1 MNITQQLMPAGAN
14 RNLTPYDTWRYF
26 FKDMTNID
34 KKKTANLAF
43 VAGALFLLTG
53 LIQSQTNLDL
63 LQSLY
68 GCSMGLVS
76 LAALISGIVVS
87 KRKGRPLNILLLFGG
102 GVLLL
107 PVAFSQKLGIFFLII
122 GLSLVALGSYEI
134 FMIKDLPPQIS
145 DLEFDTWVERRAR
158 HALVNTIYKLGLEHE
173 IGHPANLLCVRG
185 FVLPGSKQARF
196 YRPQDLISKPGL
208 DGRWRYNINI
218 YTYFYLADHQIMI
231 FIYDINAVNWADYRE
246 ATKEYFYNDVI
257 GAVTEDDQD
266 IAFVNGSLYRYRNQ
280 RFNLRL
286 CDGYGVGATVRS
298 SPIDNLVNLPVFD
311 IPNTNI
317 DQTIAQLRML
327 LRSKKHPDSYQ
338 LP

>member
-1 MNITQQLMPAGAN
+1 M
-14 RNLTPYDTWRYF
+14 
-26 FKDMTNID
+26 
-34 KKKTANLAF
+34 
-43 VAGALFLLTG
+43 
-53 LIQSQTNLDL
+53 
-63 LQSLY
+63 
-68 GCSMGLVS
+68 
-76 LAALISGIVVS
+76 
-87 KRKGRPLNILLLFGG
+87 
-102 GVLLL
+102 
-107 PVAFSQKLGIFFLII
+107 
-122 GLSLVALGSYEI
+122 
-134 FMIKDLPPQIS
+134 
-145 DLEFDTWVERRAR
+145 
-158 HALVNTIYKLGLEHE
+158 
-173 IGHPANLLCVRG
+173 RG

-231 FIYDINAVNWADYRE
+231 FIYDINAINWADYRE

-266 IAFVNGSLYRYRNQ
+266 IAFVNGSFYRYRNQ